1 MTTDISYFKG
11 YLTGALAAACYGL
24 NPLFTL
30 PLYAAGMTADSVL
43 FYRYAF
49 ALLMIGLIMK
59 VKKCSFRLR
68 WKEVPIL
75 AAMGILFSLSSL
87 TLFEAYNYMDA
98 GIASTLLFIYPI
110 LTAIIMV
117 IFFKEKVS
125 WITATSILL
134 AFVGIALLTRTS
146 DGGMVSLMGCLLVF
160 LSSLSYAIYI
170 VGVNRSFLKTFPSM
184 ELTFYALLFGL
195 IVYIVRLRGGVDLQ
209 IPSGLMQ
216 WGCAIGLALF
226 PTIISLVLMAVSI
239 HLIGSTHASILGAL
253 EPVTALFI
261 GVLVFHEGFTSRIA
275 LGIVLVLF
283 AVTLIVVGNN
293 GKKKKS
299 PLILLKQR
307 AMKIRH

>member
-1 MTTDISYFKG
+1 MSTDTRFFKG
-11 YLTGALAAACYGL
+11 YFTGALAAACYGL

-30 PLYAAGMTADSVL
+30 PLYAEGMKADSVL
-43 FYRYAF
+43 FYRYSF
-49 ALLMIGLIMK
+49 ALIMIGFIMK
-59 VKKCSFRLR
+59 LKGCTFRLK

-87 TLFEAYNYMDA
+87 TLFESYNYMDA

-110 LTAIIMV
+110 LTAVIMV
-117 IFFKEKVS
+117 IFFKERVS
-125 WITATSILL
+125 WITTTSILL
-134 AFVGIALLTRTS
+134 AFAGIALLTRTS
-146 DGGMVSLMGCLLVF
+146 SGGMVSLVGCLLVF

-170 VGVNRSFLKTFPSM
+170 VGVNRSFLKTFPSL

-195 IVYIVRLRGGVDLQ
+195 LVYIVRLRGGVDLQ
-209 IPSGLMQ
+209 IPTGYLQ
-216 WGCAIGLALF
+216 WGCAFGLALF

-239 HLIGSTHASILGAL
+239 HHIGSTHASILGAL

-283 AVTLIVVGNN
+283 AVTLIAVGN
-293 GKKKKS
+293 GKKKG
-299 PLILLKQR
+299 PLIPANQR
-307 AMKIRH
+307 TVKISH

>member
-1 MTTDISYFKG
+1 MTTEISRFKG
-11 YLTGALAAACYGL
+11 YLTGAMAAACYGL

-59 VKKCSFRLR
+59 VKKCSFRLQ

-125 WITATSILL
+125 WITVTSILL

-195 IVYIVRLRGGVDLQ
+195 IVYIVRLRGGIDLQ
-209 IPSGLMQ
+209 IPTGYLQ
-216 WGCAIGLALF
+216 WGCAFGLALF

-283 AVTLIVVGNN
+283 AVTLIVVENN
-293 GKKKKS
+293 KKVS
-299 PLILLKQR
+299 APS
-307 AMKIRH
+307 IRKA

>member
-1 MTTDISYFKG
+1 MTTEISRFKG

-125 WITATSILL
+125 WISVTSILL

-195 IVYIVRLRGGVDLQ
+195 IVYIVRLRGGIDLQ
-209 IPSGLMQ
+209 IPSGFLQ

-293 GKKKKS
+293 KKVS
-299 PLILLKQR
+299 APS
-307 AMKIRH
+307 IRKA

>member
-146 DGGMVSLMGCLLVF
+146 DGGMVSLLGCLLVF

-195 IVYIVRLRGGVDLQ
+195 IVYIVRLRGGIDLQ

-293 GKKKKS
+293 KKVS
-299 PLILLKQR
+299 APS
-307 AMKIRH
+307 IRKA

>member
-1 MTTDISYFKG
+1 MTTEISRFKG

-125 WITATSILL
+125 WITVTSILL

-195 IVYIVRLRGGVDLQ
+195 IVYIVRLRGGIDLQ
-209 IPSGLMQ
+209 IPSGFLQ

-293 GKKKKS
+293 KKVS
-299 PLILLKQR
+299 APS
-307 AMKIRH
+307 IRKA

>member
-125 WITATSILL
+125 WITVTSILL

-216 WGCAIGLALF
+216 WGCAFGLALF

-275 LGIVLVLF
+275 VGIVLVLF

-293 GKKKKS
+293 KKVS
-299 PLILLKQR
+299 APS
-307 AMKIRH
+307 IRKA

>member
-195 IVYIVRLRGGVDLQ
+195 IVYIVRLRGGIDLQ

-293 GKKKKS
+293 KKVS
-299 PLILLKQR
+299 APS
-307 AMKIRH
+307 IRKA

>member
-1 MTTDISYFKG
+1 MTTEISRFKG

-125 WITATSILL
+125 WITVTSILL

-293 GKKKKS
+293 KKVS
-299 PLILLKQR
+299 APS
-307 AMKIRH
+307 IRKA